1 MLRTSALWLWLPL
14 GVLLAAS
21 CGSEGDGGRPGDQAG
36 AGGEPTGNAGEP
48 GTAASSQGASSSNGG
63 SGAGNAA
70 GDNGGHAGAPLTTAG
85 APTSGSGGAQGGA
98 SPELG
103 GAGGAAGA
111 NEAIGGA
118 PPLVAEA
125 SCLQH
130 EDCLAVCQANGWPQ
144 AHCFGSSER
153 YCSCESSSGGPSCI
167 KGTTEGCPTGTACRG
182 PHQCM
187 PFGEGAHGEPCD
199 NGDECAP
206 GLICVGFGNPLP
218 NGKSTACATMCE
230 PQTAAPGCDC
240 LAGYCWGGLGLY
252 DFSCDFPTGTP
263 CDQSV
268 AGNDTKRGHITGTN
282 EIAPGHVYIVSVES
296 PEDVDLEVCGS
307 KSCQGDNLCV
317 SNGATGSESC
327 IVQATQDSLDVYVV
341 NKAGGSASVAVN
353 VEADVMNEYKL
364 SYTKMSSSLADYRS
378 LRLLVTGLTPG
389 QKYEFNVA
397 TANARDI
404 NLVVSSDLHGEQEL
418 CNEDLVGAAAACELT
433 VTQAAVWVVLTDTSG
448 IGDGFTF
455 KVTAK

>member
-1 MLRTSALWLWLPL
+1 MLRTSPLWLCLPL
-14 GVLLAAS
+14 GLLLAPS
-21 CGSEGDGGRPGDQAG
+21 CGSDGDSGPPNAEAG
-36 AGGEPTGNAGEP
+36 NGGERAGSAGEP
-48 GTAASSQGASSSNGG
+48 NAAASGQGAASSNGG
-63 SGAGNAA
+63 SDAGSNA
-70 GDNGGHAGAPLTTAG
+70 GSDGGHAGAPLTTAG

-111 NEAIGGA
+111 SETTGGA

-130 EDCLAVCQANGWPQ
+130 EDCLQVCQANGWPQ

-153 YCSCESSSGGPSCI
+153 YCSCESSGEPSCT
-167 KGTTEGCPTGTACRG
+167 KGTTQGCPAGTACRG

-187 PFGEGAHGEPCD
+187 PFRESAHGDPCD

-218 NGKSTACATMCE
+218 NGNSTACATMCDA
-230 PQTAAPGCDC
+230 QTAAPGCDC

-252 DFSCDFPTGTP
+252 DFTCDYPQGTP
-263 CDQSV
+263 CNQSV
-268 AGNDTKRGHITGTN
+268 FANDTKRGQITGTG
-282 EIAPGHVYIVSVES
+282 EITPGYVYVVSLES
-296 PEDVDLEVCGS
+296 QANVDLEVCGS
-307 KSCQGDNLCV
+307 KDCHGDHLCV
-317 SNGATGSESC
+317 SGGASGGESC
-327 IVQATQDSLDVYVV
+327 IVQATKDSLDVYVV
-341 NKAGGSASVAVN
+341 NRAGSSATVAVN
-353 VEADVMNEYKL
+353 VEADLMTEYKL
-364 SYTKMSSSLADYRS
+364 SYTQMGSSLGANRS
-378 LRLLVTGLTPG
+378 FRLLVTGLTPG
-389 QKYEFNVA
+389 QKYDFNVA

-404 NLVVSSDLHGEQEL
+404 NLTVTNDLHGEQGL
-418 CNEDLVGAAAACELT
+418 CDEDLVGAAAACELT

-448 IGDGFTF
+448 IGDGYTF